1 MLRLTAY
8 FFSILFHPLMII
20 TYMII
25 IMVLVDPY
33 MFGFRSV
40 EAKRLEVM
48 RAFLSTFFIPAIAVV
63 MMKALGFVSTL
74 DMKDPKERIGPYI
87 VTGIFYLAYFYAMY
101 RNPDMPRIYIVFLL
115 GSVVGLFLAFFLNLF
130 SKISAHGVGMG
141 GLLGMVIIT
150 IFRTKQSTF
159 ILQLGNTWEINLNT
173 LLIITIIIC
182 GIVGTS
188 RLVLKAHEPKDVYG
202 GFLVGL
208 ATQFIALNIIL

>member
-1 MLRLTAY
+1 
-8 FFSILFHPLMII
+8 
-20 TYMII
+20 MII